1 MGLLFREKVAM
12 KARRL
17 MLALANDPAMLES
30 QMLEARRILSEAG
43 LLLRNVP
50 ASLTEKDRFLQ
61 EAFED
66 NGLLENR
73 EGYVNPGSL
82 RAAESLPELAHAL
95 APHISPD

>member
-17 MLALANDPAMLES
+17 MLALENDPAMLES

-43 LLLRNVP
+43 LLPRSVP

-66 NGLLENR
+66 NGQIENQKLEVR
-73 EGYVNPGSL
+73 PGSI

>member
-12 KARRL
+12 KARHL

-30 QMLEARRILSEAG
+30 QMLETRRILREAG
-43 LLLRNVP
+43 LLPRSIS
-50 ASLTEKDRFLQ
+50 ASPTEKDRFIQ

-73 EGYVNPGSL
+73 EGYVNKGSI